1 MNDKFGRKLE
11 DLRISVTDRCN
22 FRCRY
27 CMPEEL
33 YGEAFEFLKKDQVL
47 SFEEIIRLSEIFVT
61 LGVKKIRLTG
71 GEPLVRKGVSE
82 LIGSIS
88 KINKDLDIAMTTNG
102 YLLEK
107 YASKLHQAGLKRLT
121 VSLDSLDNEIFQK
134 MSGKKFNVNEVLNGI
149 KRAQIEGFKDIKIN
163 TVVRKGVNEKSIL
176 GLVDYCRSEGHIL
189 RFIEYMDVGTL
200 NSWDIKNVVS
210 SNDIIKTISKK
221 YDLVEIEKNYPSE
234 TSDRFSFVDGK
245 GEIGF
250 ISSISNPF
258 CGNCTRARITADGKL
273 VTCLFSNTGMNLKS
287 LLRSR
292 KSNKFITDEIINTW
306 KLRDDKYSLERANS
320 KVNVK
325 NKIEMFQTG
334 G

>member
-1 MNDKFGRKLE
+1 MKDKFNRKLQ

-47 SFEEIIRLSEIFVT
+47 SFEEIIRLSKIFVN
-61 LGVKKIRLTG
+61 LGVNKIRITG
-71 GEPLVRKGVSE
+71 GEPLVRKNVSH
-82 LIGSIS
+82 LIKSLSEIDE
-88 KINKDLDIAMTTNG
+88 NLDIAMTTNG
-102 YLLEK
+102 YLLSK
-107 YASKLHQAGLKRLT
+107 YASELHDAGLKRLT
-121 VSLDSLDNEIFQK
+121 VSLDSLHNEIFKK
-134 MSGKKFNVNEVLNGI
+134 MSGKSFDVENVLSGI
-149 KRAQIEGFKDIKIN
+149 KKAKSEGFENIKIN
-163 TVVRKGVNEKSIL
+163 TVVRKDVNENSIMD
-176 GLVDYCRSEGHIL
+176 LVDYCRSEGHIL

-200 NSWDIKNVVS
+200 NSWNRENVVS
-210 SNDIIKTISKK
+210 SNEIKELISEKYNLKSISK
-221 YDLVEIEKNYPSE
+221 NYSSE
-234 TSDRFSFVDGK
+234 TSDRYTFFDGS

-258 CGNCTRARITADGKL
+258 CSNCTRARITADGKL
-273 VTCLFSNTGMNLKS
+273 VTCLFSNKGMNLKA

-292 KSNKFITDEIINTW
+292 KSDEEILFEISNLW
-306 KLRDDKYSLERANS
+306 SLRDDKYSLERSDN
-320 KVNVK
+320 VNVK

>member
-1 MNDKFGRKLE
+1 MKDKFNRKLQ

-47 SFEEIIRLSEIFVT
+47 SFEEIIRLSKIFVS
-61 LGVKKIRLTG
+61 LGVNKIRITG
-71 GEPLVRKGVSE
+71 GEPLVRKNVSH
-82 LIGSIS
+82 LIKSLSEIDE
-88 KINKDLDIAMTTNG
+88 NLDIAMTTNG
-102 YLLEK
+102 YLLSK
-107 YASKLHQAGLKRLT
+107 YASELHDAGLKRLT
-121 VSLDSLDNEIFQK
+121 VSLDSLHNEIFKK
-134 MSGKKFNVNEVLNGI
+134 MSGKNFDVENVLSGI
-149 KRAQIEGFKDIKIN
+149 NKAKSEGFENIKIN
-163 TVVRKGVNEKSIL
+163 TVVRKGVNENSIMD
-176 GLVDYCRSEGHIL
+176 LVDYCRSEGHIL

-200 NSWDIKNVVS
+200 NSWNKENVVS
-210 SNDIIKTISKK
+210 SKEIKGLISEKYNLKSISK
-221 YDLVEIEKNYPSE
+221 NYSSE
-234 TSDRFSFVDGK
+234 TSDRFTFLDGS

-258 CGNCTRARITADGKL
+258 CSNCTRARITADGKL
-273 VTCLFSNTGMNLKS
+273 VTCLFSNKSMNLKA

-292 KSNKFITDEIINTW
+292 KSDDEILFEISKLW
-306 KLRDDKYSLERANS
+306 SLRDDKYSLERSDN
-320 KVNVK
+320 VNVK

>member
-33 YGEAFEFLKKDQVL
+33 YGEAFEFLKKDQIL
-47 SFEEIIRLSEIFVT
+47 SFEEIIRLSEIFVS

-71 GEPLVRKGVSE
+71 GEPLVRKNIVKLVS
-82 LIGSIS
+82 SIA
-88 KINKDLDIAMTTNG
+88 KINNDLDIAMTTNG
-102 YLLEK
+102 YLLGK
-107 YASKLHQAGLKRLT
+107 YASDLHKAGLKRLT
-121 VSLDSLDNEIFQK
+121 VSLDSLDNKVFQA
-134 MSGKKFNVNEVLNGI
+134 MSGKKFNVIEVINGI
-149 KRAQIEGFKDIKIN
+149 KVAKSEGFKNIKIN
-163 TVVRKGVNEKSIL
+163 TVVRKGINEKSIMD
-176 GLVDYCRSEGHIL
+176 LVEYCRSENHIL

-200 NSWDIKNVVS
+200 NSWDKENVVNS
-210 SNDIIKTISKK
+210 KEILKKISMK
-221 YDLVEIEKNYPSE
+221 YKLTSLEKNYPSE
-234 TSDRFSFVDGK
+234 TSNRFGFEDGK

-250 ISSISNPF
+250 ISSITNPF
-258 CGNCTRARITADGKL
+258 CDNCTRARITSDGKL

-292 KSNKFITDEIINTW
+292 KSNKFITDEIVKTW
-306 KLRDDKYSLERANS
+306 KLRDDKYSLERSNL
-320 KVNVK
+320 KVKVK

>member
-33 YGEAFEFLKKDQVL
+33 YGEAFEFLKKDQIL
-47 SFEEIIRLSEIFVT
+47 SFEEIIRLSEIFVS

-71 GEPLVRKGVSE
+71 GEPLVRKNIVKLVS
-82 LIGSIS
+82 SIA
-88 KINKDLDIAMTTNG
+88 KINNDLDIAMTTNG
-102 YLLEK
+102 YLLGK
-107 YASKLHQAGLKRLT
+107 YASDLHKAGLKRLT
-121 VSLDSLDNEIFQK
+121 VSLDSLDNKVFQA
-134 MSGKKFNVNEVLNGI
+134 MSGKKFNVIEVINGI
-149 KRAQIEGFKDIKIN
+149 KVAKSEGFKNIKIN
-163 TVVRKGVNEKSIL
+163 TVVRKGVNEKSIMD
-176 GLVDYCRSEGHIL
+176 LVEYCRSENHIL

-200 NSWDIKNVVS
+200 NSWDKENVVNS
-210 SNDIIKTISKK
+210 KEILKKISMK
-221 YDLVEIEKNYPSE
+221 YKLTSIEKNYPSE
-234 TSDRFSFVDGK
+234 TSNRFGFEDGK

-250 ISSISNPF
+250 ISSITNPF
-258 CGNCTRARITADGKL
+258 CDNCTRARITSDGKL

-292 KSNKFITDEIINTW
+292 KSNKFITDEIVKTW
-306 KLRDDKYSLERANS
+306 KLRDDKYSLERSNL
-320 KVNVK
+320 KVKVK

>member
-1 MNDKFGRKLE
+1 MKDKFNRKLQ

-47 SFEEIIRLSEIFVT
+47 SFEEIIRLSKIFVS
-61 LGVKKIRLTG
+61 LGVNKIRITG
-71 GEPLVRKGVSE
+71 GEPLVRKNVSH
-82 LIGSIS
+82 LIKSLSEIDE
-88 KINKDLDIAMTTNG
+88 NLDIAMTTNG
-102 YLLEK
+102 YLLSK
-107 YASKLHQAGLKRLT
+107 YASELHDAGLKRLT
-121 VSLDSLDNEIFQK
+121 VSLDSLHNEIFKK
-134 MSGKKFNVNEVLNGI
+134 MSGKNFDVENVLSGI
-149 KRAQIEGFKDIKIN
+149 NKAKSEGFENIKIN
-163 TVVRKGVNEKSIL
+163 TVVRKGVNENSIMD
-176 GLVDYCRSEGHIL
+176 LVDYCRSEGHIL

-200 NSWDIKNVVS
+200 NSWNKENVVS
-210 SNDIIKTISKK
+210 SKEIKGLISEKYTLKSISK
-221 YDLVEIEKNYPSE
+221 NYSSE
-234 TSDRFSFVDGK
+234 TSDRFTFLDGS

-258 CGNCTRARITADGKL
+258 CSNCTRARITADGKL
-273 VTCLFSNTGMNLKS
+273 VTCLFSNKSMNLKA

-292 KSNKFITDEIINTW
+292 KSDDEILFEISKLW
-306 KLRDDKYSLERANS
+306 SLRDDKYSLERSDN
-320 KVNVK
+320 VNVK

>member
-1 MNDKFGRKLE
+1 
-11 DLRISVTDRCN
+11 
-22 FRCRY
+22 
-27 CMPEEL
+27 
-33 YGEAFEFLKKDQVL
+33 
-47 SFEEIIRLSEIFVT
+47 
-61 LGVKKIRLTG
+61 
-71 GEPLVRKGVSE
+71 
-82 LIGSIS
+82 
-88 KINKDLDIAMTTNG
+88 
-102 YLLEK
+102 
-107 YASKLHQAGLKRLT
+107 
-121 VSLDSLDNEIFQK
+121 

-250 ISSISNPF
+250 ISSISLR
-258 CGNCTRARITADGKL
+258 RAHGSITTPL
-273 VTCLFSNTGMNLKS
+273 P
-287 LLRSR
+287 
-292 KSNKFITDEIINTW
+292 
-306 KLRDDKYSLERANS
+306 
-320 KVNVK
+320 
-325 NKIEMFQTG
+325 KIEILFFLTIPDG
-334 G
+334 SNLNLNTFLSITSVWPALCPP

>member
-33 YGEAFEFLKKDQVL
+33 YGEAFEFLKKDQIL
-47 SFEEIIRLSEIFVT
+47 SFEEIIRLSEIFVS

-71 GEPLVRKGVSE
+71 GEPLVRKNIVKLVS
-82 LIGSIS
+82 SIA
-88 KINKDLDIAMTTNG
+88 KINNDLDIAMTTNG
-102 YLLEK
+102 YLLGK
-107 YASKLHQAGLKRLT
+107 YASDLHKAGLKRLT
-121 VSLDSLDNEIFQK
+121 VSLDSLDNKVFQA
-134 MSGKKFNVNEVLNGI
+134 MSGKKFNVIEVINGI
-149 KRAQIEGFKDIKIN
+149 KVAKSEGFKNIKIN
-163 TVVRKGVNEKSIL
+163 TVVRKGVNEKSIMD
-176 GLVDYCRSEGHIL
+176 LVEYCRSENHIL

-200 NSWDIKNVVS
+200 NSWDKENVVNS
-210 SNDIIKTISKK
+210 KEILKKISMK
-221 YDLVEIEKNYPSE
+221 YKLTSLEKNYPSE
-234 TSDRFSFVDGK
+234 TSNRFGFEDGK

-250 ISSISNPF
+250 ISSITNPF
-258 CGNCTRARITADGKL
+258 CDNCTRARITSDGKL

-292 KSNKFITDEIINTW
+292 KSNKFITDEIVKTW
-306 KLRDDKYSLERANS
+306 KLRDDKYSLERSNL
-320 KVNVK
+320 KVKVK

>member
-33 YGEAFEFLKKDQVL
+33 YGEAFEFLKKDQIL
-47 SFEEIIRLSEIFVT
+47 SFEEIIRLSEIFVS

-71 GEPLVRKGVSE
+71 GEPLVRKNIVKLVS
-82 LIGSIS
+82 SIA
-88 KINKDLDIAMTTNG
+88 KINNDLDIAMTTNG
-102 YLLEK
+102 YLLGK
-107 YASKLHQAGLKRLT
+107 YASDLHKAGLKRLT
-121 VSLDSLDNEIFQK
+121 VSLDSLDNKVFQA
-134 MSGKKFNVNEVLNGI
+134 MSGKKFNVIEVINGI
-149 KRAQIEGFKDIKIN
+149 KVAKSEGFKNIKIN
-163 TVVRKGVNEKSIL
+163 TVVRKGVNEKSIMD
-176 GLVDYCRSEGHIL
+176 LVEYCRSENHIL

-200 NSWDIKNVVS
+200 NSWDKENVVNS
-210 SNDIIKTISKK
+210 KEILKKISMK
-221 YDLVEIEKNYPSE
+221 YMLTSLEKNYPSE
-234 TSDRFSFVDGK
+234 TSNRFGFEDGK

-250 ISSISNPF
+250 ISSITNPF
-258 CGNCTRARITADGKL
+258 CDNCTRARITSDGKL

-292 KSNKFITDEIINTW
+292 KSNKFITDEIVKTW
-306 KLRDDKYSLERANS
+306 KLRDDKYSLERSNL
-320 KVNVK
+320 KVKVK

>member
-47 SFEEIIRLSEIFVT
+47 SFEEIIRLSEIFVA

-107 YASKLHQAGLKRLT
+107 YASKLFQAGLKRLT

-134 MSGKKFNVNEVLNGI
+134 MSGKKFNVIEVLNGI
-149 KRAQIEGFKDIKIN
+149 KRAQFEGFKDIKIN

-221 YDLVEIEKNYPSE
+221 YELVEIEKNYPSE

-306 KLRDDKYSLERANS
+306 KLRDDKYSLERTNS

>member
-1 MNDKFGRKLE
+1 MKDKFNRKLQ

-47 SFEEIIRLSEIFVT
+47 SFEEIIRLSKIFVS
-61 LGVKKIRLTG
+61 LGVNKIRITG
-71 GEPLVRKGVSE
+71 GEPLVRKNVSH
-82 LIGSIS
+82 LIKSLSEIDE
-88 KINKDLDIAMTTNG
+88 NLDIAMTTNG
-102 YLLEK
+102 YLLSK
-107 YASKLHQAGLKRLT
+107 YASELHDAGLKRLT
-121 VSLDSLDNEIFQK
+121 VSLDSLHNEIFKK
-134 MSGKKFNVNEVLNGI
+134 MSGKNFDVENVLSGI
-149 KRAQIEGFKDIKIN
+149 NKAKSEGFENIKIN
-163 TVVRKGVNEKSIL
+163 TVVRKGVNENSIMD
-176 GLVDYCRSEGHIL
+176 LVDYCRSEGHIL

-200 NSWDIKNVVS
+200 NSWNKENVVS
-210 SNDIIKTISKK
+210 SKEIKGLISEKYNLKSISK
-221 YDLVEIEKNYPSE
+221 NYSSE
-234 TSDRFSFVDGK
+234 TSDRFTFLDGS

-258 CGNCTRARITADGKL
+258 CSNCTRARITADGKL
-273 VTCLFSNTGMNLKS
+273 VTCLFSNKSMNLKA

-292 KSNKFITDEIINTW
+292 KSDDEILFEISKLW
-306 KLRDDKYSLERANS
+306 SLRDDKYSLERSDNI
-320 KVNVK
+320 NVK